1 MKVKLIQ
8 ITPNAELFIA
18 EQAGICYDSK
28 ITRPNQLLKRLKA
41 EGHLATFR
49 FATATFKV
57 SGISRACSMQ
67 LLRHAFI
74 DVLQRSQRYVKEDG
88 AGFVIPEAIA
98 SNPEALELY
107 TTGMEQDQ
115 IIYDKL
121 WKLGIRAEDARYK
134 LANGVHTQMVLT
146 GNFQAWWDFLHGNAG
161 RLQKAAQWEVR
172 EVAQNVQN
180 ILRLECPNIF
190 GLTNGE

>member
-1 MKVKLIQ
+1 
-8 ITPNAELFIA
+8 
-18 EQAGICYDSK
+18 
-28 ITRPNQLLKRLKA
+28 
-41 EGHLATFR
+41 
-49 FATATFKV
+49 
-57 SGISRACSMQ
+57 MQ